1 MTTYN
6 LLDEPWLPVR
16 WRGGRYAGTAPPSAV
31 GLREALIRAHDIA
44 ELATDN
50 PLETI
55 SLNRLL
61 AALVASAL
69 PELANET
76 DWFKAWDAGQ
86 FDANRVDDYLRQYST
101 HFDLLSPVRPF
112 FGHPQTDAK
121 EISPLSRLQHAAT
134 SGNNALLFSHDL
146 DSVSQTMTFAEVAR
160 ALVASQAFAVSGGA
174 AKPFYYS
181 HGPLISKA
189 IFWIRGRKDTD
200 FCLFRTLLL
209 NLSPTEKVWGNP
221 RHGQG
226 LATWVADTAPAPLQN
241 RQVAGISDLFT
252 FQSRR
257 FQLVVSDL
265 SIVTGVRCNQGST
278 MNLLFH
284 DPYLAYRKTDNGP
297 TPLRLSL
304 SRALWR
310 DSIIYMMSS
319 SSNDHPPRTFEWLS
333 DPSTLVELDLTTDT
347 PFLVDVFGLINDDT
361 QAGKIHMWR
370 QERVTIYPSIIN
382 EVGRWNAL
390 QEMLDTPNPHINDA
404 KKMAL
409 KLREAVR
416 AFANRSRL
424 NKPYESNKNGKV
436 ERTRLQ
442 RAEQSDRD
450 AFVQMIDAE
459 SRYWLAL
466 GSVFDTFLGQ
476 VATLSVEGE
485 ELQNLQH
492 RWQTTLRQTAQKA
505 LRQALES
512 FQQDARTLQAQAE
525 AELVL
530 RLGTL
535 YPKSDK
541 SNKPETV

>member
-1 MTTYN
+1 MTYN

-16 WRGGRYAGTAPPSAV
+16 WCRSQITGTAPPSAV

-61 AALVASAL
+61 AALVASVF

-101 HFDLLSPVRPF
+101 HFDLLSLVRPF

-146 DSVSQTMTFAEVAR
+146 DSVPQTMPFAEAAR
-160 ALVASQAFAVSGGA
+160 ALVCCQAAALGGGVA
-174 AKPFYYS
+174 QPFNLC
-181 HGPLISKA
+181 HGPLVGGAFFWLRGSVNGEIS
-189 IFWIRGRKDTD
+189 
-200 FCLFRTLLL
+200 LFRALVL
-209 NLSPTEKVWGNP
+209 NLAPTDKVWGNTEKDA
-221 RHGQG
+221 RS
-226 LATWVADTAPAPLQN
+226 ATWEAQEPPKPIKD
-241 RQVAGISDLFT
+241 RQVYGVRGLFT

-257 FQLVVSDL
+257 LQLVADSDGK
-265 SIVTGVRCNQGST
+265 VAVGVRYNQGSK
-278 MNLLFH
+278 MERLFD
-284 DPYLAYRKTDNGP
+284 DPHLAYYYNEKIGDLPIRFST
-297 TPLRLSL
+297 
-304 SRALWR
+304 SRALWQ
-310 DSIIYMMSS
+310 DSTIYMMTRE
-319 SSNDHPPRTFEWLS
+319 HQGHAPRTFEWLA
-333 DPSTLVELDLTTDT
+333 DPDTLDALDMARHEPL
-347 PFLVDVFGLINDDT
+347 LADVFGLVND
-361 QAGKIHMWR
+361 QAKVELWR
-370 QERVTIYPSIIN
+370 HERVIVYPSIIN
-382 EVGRWNAL
+382 EPSRWIAL
-390 QEMLDTPNPHINDA
+390 QQMLDAPQSSTDDA
-404 KKMAL
+404 RTVAGR
-409 KLREAVR
+409 LREAVR
-416 AFANRSRL
+416 AFATRVRL
-424 NKPYESNKNGKV
+424 NKPWGIRLGDV
-436 ERTRLQ
+436 ER
-442 RAEQSDRD
+442 ADRD

-485 ELQNLQH
+485 ELPNLQH

-505 LRQALES
+505 LHQALES